1 MPRGN
6 PLLQFCLKMDEGTWN
21 QIDKNRMS
29 LVGVLHPQGISR
41 TDYLRNAVN
50 AYNSYFETQ
59 VVPRVKRV
67 KEEIEEPLSF
77 FINDGLDVPYNN
89 NSSTNW

>member
-1 MPRGN
+1 MPRGQ

-50 AYNSYFETQ
+50 AYNSYFEAKII
-59 VVPRVKRV
+59 PRVERTK
-67 KEEIEEPLSF
+67 EIEEPLSF
-77 FINDGLDVPYNN
+77 FINDGLDIPYNSN
-89 NSSTNW
+89 NW

>member
-50 AYNSYFETQ
+50 AYNSYFEAKII
-59 VVPRVKRV
+59 PRVERTK
-67 KEEIEEPLSF
+67 EIEEPLSF
-77 FINDGLDVPYNN
+77 FINDGLDIPYNN
-89 NSSTNW
+89 NSLTNW

>member
-1 MPRGN
+1 MPRGQ

-29 LVGVLHPQGISR
+29 MVGVLHPQGINR

-50 AYNSYFETQ
+50 AYNSYFEAKII
-59 VVPRVKRV
+59 PRVERTK
-67 KEEIEEPLSF
+67 EIEEPLSF

-89 NSSTNW
+89 SSTNW

>member
-1 MPRGN
+1 
-6 PLLQFCLKMDEGTWN
+6 MDEGTWN

-29 LVGVLHPQGISR
+29 LVGALHPQGISR

-50 AYNSYFETQ
+50 AYNSYFEAKII
-59 VVPRVKRV
+59 PRVERTK
-67 KEEIEEPLSF
+67 EIEEPFSF

-89 NSSTNW
+89 SSTNW

>member
-1 MPRGN
+1 MPRGK
-6 PLLQFCLKMDEGTWN
+6 PLKQFCLKMDESTWT
-21 QIDKNRMS
+21 QIDQNRMS
-29 LVGVLHPQGISR
+29 MVGVLHPQGISR

-59 VVPRVKRV
+59 VAPRVKRV

-89 NSSTNW
+89 SSTNW

>member
-1 MPRGN
+1 
-6 PLLQFCLKMDEGTWN
+6 MDEETWI
-21 QIDKNRMS
+21 QIDQNRMS
-29 LVGVLHPQGISR
+29 MVGVLCPQGISR

-59 VVPRVKRV
+59 IIPRVTHAKA
-67 KEEIEEPLSF
+67 EIEEPLSF

-89 NSSTNW
+89 SNNW

>member
-6 PLLQFCLKMDEGTWN
+6 PLLQFCLKMDESTWS
-21 QIDKNRMS
+21 QIDQNRMS
-29 LVGVLHPQGISR
+29 MVGVLHPQGISR

-59 VVPRVKRV
+59 VVPRVERV
-67 KEEIEEPLSF
+67 KREIEEPLPF
-77 FINDGLDVPYNN
+77 FLDNGLDVPYNT
-89 NSSTNW
+89 STGWE